1 MCLPHGWPADCALC
15 VHPVRRYKGVIEA
28 KESARH
34 WQLASKIPGKGTI
47 MNVARTLNN
56 WRKYRQ
62 TVAELGRMS
71 PRELS
76 DLGIA
81 QGDIRRIARQAV
93 GF

>member
-1 MCLPHGWPADCALC
+1 
-15 VHPVRRYKGVIEA
+15 
-28 KESARH
+28 
-34 WQLASKIPGKGTI
+34 
-47 MNVARTLNN
+47 MNVARTFTN

-62 TVAELGRMS
+62 TVNELGRMT

-81 QGDIRRIARQAV
+81 RGDIHRVARQAA

>member
-1 MCLPHGWPADCALC
+1 
-15 VHPVRRYKGVIEA
+15 
-28 KESARH
+28 
-34 WQLASKIPGKGTI
+34 

-62 TVAELGRMS
+62 TVAALGRMT
-71 PRELS
+71 PRELN

-81 QGDIRRIARQAV
+81 QGDIRRVARQAV